1 MGEYFDKKIMSILMR
16 VCFFSSYPFP
26 QQHAFTEGF
35 VIMIMTFQ
43 DNRKIG
49 MYICKDSP
57 SQEAAH
63 EAQGERDT
71 SQHGASLLAILGVR
85 PMVWHPQTFYS
96 LSGRVSHPEVTEYR

>member
-1 MGEYFDKKIMSILMR
+1 MGEYFDKKIMSILTR

-26 QQHAFTEGF
+26 QQHAFTGGF
-35 VIMIMTFQ
+35 VIVVMTFQ

-49 MYICKDSP
+49 MCICKAGP
-57 SQEAAH
+57 SQEAAL

-71 SQHGASLLAILGVR
+71 SQRGASLSAILGAR